1 MARCWRR
8 IPACW
13 THSGSSTNCR
23 SSTSLCSRAFGPTAS
38 HYKGTYL
45 PMDSKHPH
53 GPAKSIVL
61 SAKPTFLCRNAPCRP
76 GKRCATPSSSVG
88 ARRRSRCHRGNGE
101 ATRED
106 APTVSSA
113 KHWYPSSVDQKKIR
127 WVLCRIGC
135 PGCRRS
141 IPLVKTRKWT
151 IEVLEACWVPCLPE
165 PKPDALD
172 WDCVA
177 RAVFAGRHS
186 D

>member
-1 MARCWRR
+1 
-8 IPACW
+8 
-13 THSGSSTNCR
+13 
-23 SSTSLCSRAFGPTAS
+23 
-38 HYKGTYL
+38 
-45 PMDSKHPH
+45 MDSKPPH

-61 SAKPTFLCRNAPCRP
+61 SAKPTCRCRNAPCRP
-76 GKRCATPSSSVG
+76 GKPCVTPSSPGGVK
-88 ARRRSRCHRGNGE
+88 AKQLQRERLLE
-101 ATRED
+101 ED

-127 WVLCRIGC
+127 RVLCRIGC

-151 IEVLEACWVPCLPE
+151 IEVLGLVRFPAFQSRNPMRSIG
-165 PKPDALD
+165 
-172 WDCVA
+172 DCVA